1 MLDSHPP
8 SPRSGDPAQERSR
21 LGKLRRRAFSRDGFL
36 RDIGKLVAGSGG
48 AQIANLLGSLILAR
62 LFLPEDFIGVTLLV
76 PTAMILSRI
85 SQFKY
90 ETAIATARNKSEMGA
105 LAAVANFCL

>member
-1 MLDSHPP
+1 
-8 SPRSGDPAQERSR
+8 
-21 LGKLRRRAFSRDGFL
+21 
-36 RDIGKLVAGSGG
+36 
-48 AQIANLLGSLILAR
+48 
-62 LFLPEDFIGVTLLV
+62 LLV